1 MNSSKIWPPIGQRY
15 DITTGLKS
23 ENIMK
28 QLSKLFNYRIIKKPR
43 LKTVALDIT

>member
-15 DITTGLKS
+15 DITTELKS
-23 ENIMK
+23 ENIVMWFPR
-28 QLSKLFNYRIIKKPR
+28 LFNLTIKKPQ